1 MWVYN
6 AEVQIP
12 LDPNTGVLELE
23 SEWISPIIEDTDLWS
38 QWMSGN
44 CECWD
49 LWSRRI
55 WDPAPLDQ
63 IPGSVFGIH
72 DHHHVWLVLS
82 VLIPFLRPLR
92 PCPFPDPRF
101 VSVLLPALVLHSVP
115 VSPPLCFGPTPV
127 LCLEFSIPLPC
138 IGPTPVCLSRSHRS
152 PVSTTS
158 RFSQSQLHPGP
169 ICSGP
174 ILRSSVPIRHGRGS
188 RKRIAGSD
196 PKVPNLESVWI
207 VDSTF
212 SLSTDP
218 LGS

>member
-115 VSPPLCFGPTPV
+115 VSPPLCFSPTPV

-152 PVSTTS
+152 PVSTP
-158 RFSQSQLHPGP
+158 SQSQLPGFLSP
-169 ICSGP
+169 SSTLVLSAPVPFFGP
-174 ILRSSVPIRHGRGS
+174 PSRSDMGVDPENGLQDLIPRCRISNQFGS
-188 RKRIAGSD
+188 
-196 PKVPNLESVWI
+196 
-207 VDSTF
+207 
-212 SLSTDP
+212 
-218 LGS
+218 